1 MLLYGKPVA
10 DKIYKEVKKRV
21 TGKEKILIIQV
32 GDNPASNIYVR
43 NKMNKMSSL
52 GISVDLKKYDKGET
66 NAQIYNELLEISDKY
81 TGIFLQLP
89 TGSKSLETGIKEVF
103 IAPSKD
109 VDGLNSLNN
118 AELYS
123 GYAPKEFDKSLIP
136 CTARGVIQML
146 DFYNIPIE
154 GKTVGIIGRSELV
167 GKPLIHLMLS
177 RNATVISMNSKTEDI
192 QNLSSQCDIL
202 VSAVGKANFITKDFV
217 TSKTTLIDVGINFV
231 DGKMCGDAKFDEV
244 EPIVAN
250 ISPVPKGVGPL
261 TVANLMLNIT
271 NTWGDAND

>member
-10 DKIYKEVKKRV
+10 DKIYEEVRKRV

-32 GDNPASNIYVR
+32 GDNPASNTYVR
-43 NKMNKMSSL
+43 NKMNKMNSL
-52 GISVDLKKYDKGET
+52 GISADLKKYDKGET
-66 NAQIYNELLEISDKY
+66 NAQIYNELFEISDKY

-123 GYAPKEFDKSLIP
+123 GYAPEEFDKSLIP
-136 CTARGVIQML
+136 CTARGIIQML

-231 DGKMCGDAKFDEV
+231 DGKMCGDAKFDEI
-244 EPIVAN
+244 EHIVAN

-271 NTWGDAND
+271 NTWGDVND